1 VSARY
6 LEIVEGPEAGRQV
19 PLDREITLGRDE
31 TAAVV
36 LADPHISRQHCQVTP
51 TDGGAVVKDLGSSNG
66 TFVNN
71 QEIVGS
77 AELGPG
83 DDLLVGVTVLE
94 LRGEEAE
101 ATRPLSGVR
110 VVPTGLRVP
119 ERTPDYVPPPVAAP
133 EDEAP
138 APDPTAE
145 LERYLDVRVKGRTRL
160 APLVLLALA
169 GLFVGAFELT
179 NGLGSLPDLKIIW

>member
-1 VSARY
+1 MTGAY
-6 LEIVEGPEAGRQV
+6 LEVVEGPDAGRQV

-31 TAAVV
+31 SAAVV

-66 TFVNN
+66 TFVYN
-71 QEIVGS
+71 QEVVDS
-77 AELGPG
+77 AELGLG

-101 ATRPLSGVR
+101 ATQPLSGVR
-110 VVPTGLRVP
+110 VVPEALRVP
-119 ERTPDYVPPPVAAP
+119 ERTPDYVPPRAPVP

-145 LERYLDVRVKGRTRL
+145 LDRYLDVRVKGRTRW
-160 APLVLLALA
+160 APFIVLLLA
-169 GLFVGAFELT
+169 GLFVLAFELT
-179 NGLGSLPDLKIIW
+179 NGLGSVPDLKIIW